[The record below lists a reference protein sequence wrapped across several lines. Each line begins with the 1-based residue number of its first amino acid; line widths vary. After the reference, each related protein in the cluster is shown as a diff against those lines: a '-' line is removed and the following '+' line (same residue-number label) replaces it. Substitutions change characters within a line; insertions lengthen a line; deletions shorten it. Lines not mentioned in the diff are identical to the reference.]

1 MTPEDAARLRRS
13 FALAQEARARGDGA
27 FGAVLLAADG
37 APLAEARNTAP
48 TSGDASAHAE
58 MNALRDVAAR
68 RGGAASL
75 KGATLYAST
84 EPCPMCAT
92 AAHLAGV
99 GRVVFGIRASEL
111 PRARGGPLP
120 WPPVEIP
127 AAEVAARGG
136 GRMAVEGPCLED
148 EAAAPHLNLGGGG
161 PVGA

>member
-1 MTPEDAARLRRS
+1 MTPEDARHLRRS

-27 FGAVLLAADG
+27 FGAVLLAAGG
-37 APLAEARNTAP
+37 AGVFEARNTAP

-58 MNALRDVAAR
+58 MNALRAVAAR
-68 RGGAASL
+68 GGGAAL
-75 KGATLYAST
+75 KDAVLYASC

-99 GRVVFGIRASEL
+99 ARVVFGIRASEL

-120 WPPVEIP
+120 WAPVEIP

-136 GRMAVEGPCLED
+136 GRMAVEGPCLEG
-148 EAAAPHLNLGGGG
+148 EAAAPHAGLG
-161 PVGA
+161 VGA